1 MNMLRKRFPCKL
13 IALSLCVILLSGC
26 GVAENNAVGEDG
38 IVFTDALNRRVSV
51 KNGIH
56 RAAALLGSFAEVWQL
71 SGGEVCAASEDAW
84 EDLCLELPGCINI
97 GGAHSPGEEAI
108 LSSEPP
114 LVLASASTASHVKML
129 PVLENAGITVAY
141 FDVDSFND
149 YLEMLDICTDITGK
163 KDMYEKNGLQVKE
176 RIEDI
181 TDEFEKK
188 KLSEEK
194 KRILLLRVSSGAV
207 KAKGSEGTILG
218 EMLSDFG
225 CINIADSDKMLLEN
239 LSVESIIKMNPY
251 RIFTVSM
258 GDEEKAMANLSH
270 MLEENPAWASVEAV
284 KEKRFHIMERRMFNL
299 KPNGKWDKA
308 YEKLSKIL
316 LGK

>member
-1 MNMLRKRFPCKL
+1 MLRTRFPCKL
-13 IALSLCVILLSGC
+13 IALSLCIILLSGC

-108 LSSEPP
+108 LSSELP

-188 KLSEEK
+188 KLAEEK